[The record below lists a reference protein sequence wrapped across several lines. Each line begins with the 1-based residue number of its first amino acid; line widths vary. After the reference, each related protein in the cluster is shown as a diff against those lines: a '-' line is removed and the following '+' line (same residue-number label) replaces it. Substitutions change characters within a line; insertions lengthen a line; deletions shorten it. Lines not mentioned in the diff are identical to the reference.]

1 MVAVGI
7 DIGSTSGEALIL
19 DGDHIVAWSLVDTGY
34 NSRRAAGLALDE
46 ALAKTE
52 SSRGQLDFVVA
63 TGYGRVAVE
72 FADRQ
77 VTEISC
83 YARGIHHL
91 YPEVQTVIDI
101 GGQDSKVVAVGPRG
115 RRWTLR

>member
-46 ALAKTE
+46 ALAKIE
-52 SSRGQLDFVVA
+52 FSRGQLDFVVA